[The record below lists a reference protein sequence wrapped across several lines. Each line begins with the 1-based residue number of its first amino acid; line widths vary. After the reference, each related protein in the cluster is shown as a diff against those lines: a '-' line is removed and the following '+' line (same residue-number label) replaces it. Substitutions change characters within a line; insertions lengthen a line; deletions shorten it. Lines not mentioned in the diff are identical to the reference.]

1 MRRLFLIPRLA
12 LPALTRGSPL
22 VWGTVSENWK
32 PNDRRND
39 KKDVLAI
46 WNMI

>member
-12 LPALTRGSPL
+12 IPALTRGNPL

-32 PNDRRND
+32 PNDRPND
-39 KKDVLAI
+39 KRR
-46 WNMI
+46 NYH